1 MLSFNKTQIL
11 SETSLSSHF
20 INWRD
25 VFFLR
30 RWIIAIGFS
39 YLLSWYSKQSILL
52 WGRCSFKMRSRI
64 IVQYKTD
71 RLILMQDVY
80 KGKKKQPTSFP
91 LINLSAWNSQILQMN
106 KWVTSN
112 ILRMVVIWKIQLNI
126 SKWLLERILNA
137 PTQRNN
143 KYAKW

>member
-11 SETSLSSHF
+11 SEISLSSCF

-25 VFFLR
+25 FFLKEVNNCNR
-30 RWIIAIGFS
+30 SFLFIKLILKAIS
-39 YLLSWYSKQSILL
+39 TLR
-52 WGRCSFKMRSRI
+52 GRSSVKMRSRI
-64 IVQYKTD
+64 ILQYKTD
-71 RLILMQDVY
+71 KPILVQEVY
-80 KGKKKQPTSFP
+80 KGKKQLNFIH
-91 LINLSAWNSQILQMN
+91 LINLSARNCQMLQMN

-112 ILRMVVIWKIQLNI
+112 ILSMVVIWKIQLNI